1 LGISNVDP
9 NNRHVEL
16 GRHLDD
22 MRLGSE
28 NNIVEQV
35 VVLED
40 ASNFIQRNTTVGFL
54 ANEGNI
60 YNLEIQFV
68 LGKPGWQNL
77 ICIRRK

>member
-9 NNRHVEL
+9 NNGHVEL

-40 ASNFIQRNTTVGFL
+40 ASNFITTVGFL

-60 YNLEIQFV
+60 YNLEIRFV